1 MSSVLKLV
9 IVFRKSVIDIPA
21 VKENAQ
27 LFFEEYHKRNKLN
40 CIVDI
45 LAARNVDV
53 DLVYQAELYEMDVL
67 LDYSNCSKIHPGDQ
81 FKKIGKDWCDVNKN
95 KLSHLWLRL
104 ADRSDLKNKGKQS
117 HPDVDI
123 TETAFGTLPTMQHFM
138 QHYRYETKSKD
149 KELMGTFLH
158 NQRFFALYACF
169 NYNVKT
175 THNGRKYECKYA
187 GQTFKF
193 IVYYKSI
200 SRAIINDIPN
210 KEIVQIFFI
219 LKNFPFVYCE
229 KKNRKDDK
237 EEIKGGSKAVSLAS
251 DQEYQERK
259 WERSLSFGCKC
270 NNSFCFVTDIGKCPV
285 FKIVIARKHRA
296 YGIIERL
303 IQRCAGNTHFFYS
316 KVETEIP
323 MKKLDDF
330 KIFPDNKELFDTI
343 IDRNVVSDKV
353 FACQF
358 AWEVLNSLSLEVQDQ
373 IILKYHADPK
383 TPHWNFIR
391 DYLEKCMKNVDA
403 LVNALYH
410 VSEFIGRNEVFTFE
424 EAFVKCFHYYQRNP
438 SRFDPPEGMCFV
450 RRLIITPSRLICLPP
465 SEHFDNRIIREYGP
479 ENLLRIS
486 IQDDNF
492 SKLTFAVQY
501 HTRKKEFMDWV
512 ARNLLNSSITIGPRR
527 YEVLAASNSQLREH
541 GLWMFA
547 KDHKGN
553 TAEKIRMWMGNF
565 SHIRNVAK
573 YMARMGQCFSTSEE
587 AVQVELTDDEV
598 LNVAD
603 VTNRDYTF
611 SDGIGMISTELAD
624 EVRKALNTRL
634 LNRVDE
640 SRPHYKPSAFQIRF
654 KGCKG
659 MVVENP
665 HLKGRQLAIR
675 PSMKKFSC
683 DSSNLLEIVK
693 ISAPRGLFLNRPL
706 ITILEQL
713 GVQANVFLKLQK
725 DMVLDMT
732 DSLIYEKKA
741 WKMMSNLTTLDYP
754 YKKLLKCGICLTQ
767 EPFFRSLLLS
777 VYKVAIDQLRAKA
790 RIAIPPQ
797 YGRNMLGVLDE
808 TGTLEYGQ
816 VFVQYSEELGNI
828 HSSTNILEGTVVVTK
843 NPCMHPGDVRKLEAI
858 NVPALHH
865 IKDCIVFPAKGK
877 RPHPDEMAG
886 SDLDG
891 DEYVLIWYDDLIFP
905 EQNAP
910 PMNYPP
916 NPEVQHPGS
925 IQVPD
930 MIDFLCTY
938 IQNDNIGVLANAH
951 LAWADVHPDGI
962 FSKVCMEIAKKYPLV
977 LDFAKSGFTC
987 YLNSGE
993 KPKLYPDFMEK
1004 GAANNSYK
1012 SKKALGYL
1020 YRVVRNL
1027 EACVSKV
1034 DVANL
1039 EHEVDEMLVYSG
1051 WEHYKD
1057 SAEYHRREYTKRVKN
1072 ILKKYG
1078 LRSEAE
1084 VLTGYVG
1091 KMNDYTVNRY
1101 ERDNALSIAR
1111 TYIMDAIKRFRMEFY
1126 KAFDTEFRT
1135 NNIRGSELQKIKYRR
1150 ASAWYIVTYSNK
1162 DSPMLSFPWVL
1173 HDLLSEIRE
1182 KNLISYNRSIP
1193 RIHSSFIESSD
1204 YELLK
1209 ITDPGRDVTCYCV
1222 SVLHRH
1228 VEDWMTKSTLNL
1240 TMSSGDS
1247 FCSTCFYRIV
1257 NNFMKTCVPQCCSFR
1272 KRTCQCEDSCS
1283 PTKLILEF
1291 LKFYATEI
1299 CPKVGRCSGYTSTG
1313 MCKGFRELNL
1323 QSIALRTYASLAIT
1337 KSIQCLSINENGTT
1351 ALDDNPNEEGDPIR
1365 VSVSRDF
1372 ELLFTDHDEDVKAQ
1386 LKALSGVKDIF
1397 ISADKDSQGNWF
1409 ILVQSIGK
1417 GWQRW
1422 NLEELIMDE
1431 DIVQILKSQLQ
1442 HAR

>member
-1 MSSVLKLV
+1 MASVLKLV
-9 IVFRKSVIDIPA
+9 IVFRKSVINFNE

-27 LFFEEYHKRNKLN
+27 EFFEAYHKRNKLN

-45 LAARNVDV
+45 LAVRNVDV
-53 DLVYQAELYEMDVL
+53 DLVYQAELYEMDIL
-67 LDYSNCSKIHPGDQ
+67 LDYSNCPKIHPGDQ
-81 FKKIGKDWCDVNKN
+81 FKKIGKEWCDISKN

-104 ADRSDLKNKGKQS
+104 ADRSALQNKGKQS

-123 TETAFGTLPTMQHFM
+123 TETAFGTLPSMQHFM
-138 QHYRYETKSKD
+138 QHYFYETKSKD
-149 KELMGTFLH
+149 KELMCTFLH
-158 NQRFFALYACF
+158 NQRFFALYACLNHNMKM
-169 NYNVKT
+169 NYN
-175 THNGRKYECKYA
+175 RKKSECKYA

-200 SRAIINDIPN
+200 SKAIINDIPN

-259 WERSLSFGCKC
+259 WERSLFFGCKC
-270 NNSFCFVTDIGKCPV
+270 NNSFCDITEIGTCPV
-285 FKIVIARKHRA
+285 FKIVLARKHRA

-323 MKKLDDF
+323 MRKLDDF
-330 KIFPDNKELFDTI
+330 KTFPYNRKFDSI
-343 IDRNVVSDKV
+343 IDRNLVSDKV

-358 AWEVLNSLSLEVQDQ
+358 AWEVLNSLSFEVQDQ
-373 IILKYHADPK
+373 IILKYHKDPE
-383 TPHWNFIR
+383 TEHWKFIR
-391 DYLEKCMKNVDA
+391 EYLVKCMENVDA
-403 LVNALYH
+403 LVSALYH
-410 VSEFIGRNEVFTFE
+410 ISEFIGRNEVFTFE
-424 EAFVKCFHYYQRNP
+424 EALVKCFRYFQKNP

-450 RRLIITPSRLICLPP
+450 RRLIITPSRLICMPP

-479 ENLLRIS
+479 EHLLRVS

-501 HTRKKEFMDWV
+501 HTRKKDFMDRV
-512 ARNLLNSSITIGPRR
+512 ARNLLNRSITIGPRR
-527 YEVLAASNSQLREH
+527 YEVLAASSSQLREH

-547 KDHKGN
+547 EDHKGN
-553 TAEKIRMWMGNF
+553 TAESIRKWMGDF
-565 SHIRNVAK
+565 SRIRNVAK

-587 AVQVELTDDEV
+587 AVQIELTDDEV
-598 LNVAD
+598 INLDDIRNENYV
-603 VTNRDYTF
+603 F
-611 SDGIGMISTELAD
+611 SDGIGMISKELAD

-634 LNRVDE
+634 LNRVDD

-659 MVVENP
+659 MVAED
-665 HLKGRQLAIR
+665 LRLQGRKLAIR
-675 PSMKKFSC
+675 PSMEKFPC
-683 DSSNLLEIVK
+683 DTSNLLEIVK

-713 GVQANVFLKLQK
+713 GVEANVFLKLQIE
-725 DMVLDMT
+725 MVLDMT

-754 YKKLLKCGICLTQ
+754 YKKLLKAGICLTQ

-777 VYKVAIDQLRAKA
+777 VYKVAIDQLRKKA
-790 RIAIPPQ
+790 RIAVPSQ
-797 YGRNMLGVLDE
+797 FGRNMLGVLDE

-828 HSSTNILEGTVVVTK
+828 HSSTTILERTVVVTK
-843 NPCMHPGDVRKLEAI
+843 NPCMHPGDVRKLEAVD
-858 NVPALHH
+858 VPALHH

-891 DEYVLIWYDDLIFP
+891 DEYVVIWYDDLVFP
-905 EQNAP
+905 EKNYP
-910 PMNYPP
+910 PMDYPP
-916 NPEVQHPGS
+916 NPEIKHSGS

-930 MIDFLCTY
+930 MIDFLCMY

-951 LAWADVHPDGI
+951 LAWADVHYQGI
-962 FSKVCMEIAKKYPLV
+962 FSEVCMNIAKKYPLV
-977 LDFAKSGFTC
+977 LDFAKSGYTC
-987 YLNSGE
+987 YLKSGE

-1039 EHEVDEMLVYSG
+1039 EHKVDETLVYSG

-1057 SAEYHRREYTKRVKN
+1057 SAEYHRREYTKRIKN

-1078 LRSEAE
+1078 LQSESE

-1111 TYIMDAIKRFRMEFY
+1111 TYIIDAIKRFRMEFY
-1126 KAFDTEFRT
+1126 KAFDIEFRT
-1135 NNIRGSELQKIKYRR
+1135 NNIKGSELQKIKYRR
-1150 ASAWYIVTYSNK
+1150 ASAWYIVTYSDK
-1162 DSPMLSFPWVL
+1162 ESPVLSFPWIL
-1173 HDLLSEIRE
+1173 HDLLCEIRE
-1182 KNLISYNRSIP
+1182 KNLKAPIP
-1193 RIHSSFIESSD
+1193 VPRSSFIESSD
-1204 YELLK
+1204 EELLQM
-1209 ITDPGRDVTCYCV
+1209 RDEDHVGTCYCV
-1222 SVLHRH
+1222 AVLYKH
-1228 VEDWMTKSTLNL
+1228 VQDWMAKSSLNL
-1240 TMSSGDS
+1240 TISSGDS
-1247 FCSTCFYRIV
+1247 FCRTCFYRIV
-1257 NNFMKTCVPQCCSFR
+1257 TNFMKTCKPQCCYF
-1272 KRTCQCEDSCS
+1272 KKKACQCDDSCS

-1291 LKFYATEI
+1291 LKFYSAEI
-1299 CPKVGRCSGYTSTG
+1299 CPEVGLCSGYTPTG
-1313 MCKGFRELNL
+1313 ICNGFRELNL
-1323 QSIALRTYASLAIT
+1323 QSVALRTYASLAIT
-1337 KSIQCLSINENGTT
+1337 KDIRCLSINENV
-1351 ALDDNPNEEGDPIR
+1351 ASSLDDNPFEEGDPIR

-1372 ELLFTDHDEDVKAQ
+1372 ELLFTEHNEEVKAQ
-1386 LKALSGVKDIF
+1386 LKALCGVKIYLYQL
-1397 ISADKDSQGNWF
+1397 IKMVKGIGSYWYSPLEKD
-1409 ILVQSIGK
+1409 GK
-1417 GWQRW
+1417 DG
-1422 NLEELIMDE
+1422 I
-1431 DIVQILKSQLQ
+1431 
-1442 HAR
+1442 